1 MTLKGTWFTQFP
13 NPHHLTQSHS
23 AFCIRKRRPK
33 HEAPKSRKRSTQISK
48 MEQPRLK
55 YEAPKSLAC
64 KHTRCSSLFA
74 TGDVSR
80 GGTSATQ
87 RQKFHTDD
95 NLSGIRS
102 EALIGRRSSY
112 IVLVI
117 VYEWQTKGK
126 RPQRSNINKESLTKR
141 SIFGGI

>member
-1 MTLKGTWFTQFP
+1 MERGGGEKTKIILINTFVACEK
-13 NPHHLTQSHS
+13 
-23 AFCIRKRRPK
+23 IRF
-33 HEAPKSRKRSTQISK
+33 
-48 MEQPRLK
+48 
-55 YEAPKSLAC
+55 
-64 KHTRCSSLFA
+64 SSLFA
-74 TGDVSR
+74 AGDVSR

-117 VYEWQTKGK
+117 VYE
-126 RPQRSNINKESLTKR
+126 
-141 SIFGGI
+141 